1 MKELNELLKM
11 REEWL
16 KEYED
21 EKEYYELFKSYNF
34 VAYNFEKN
42 SVKCSKDFAS
52 AKSYAEDGGQV
63 LVLNTNKIYTYK
75 VKNIEEY
82 LNYLKKEINSN
93 TNSLMNR
100 YGL

>member
-1 MKELNELLKM
+1 MKELNELLEM

-21 EKEYYELFKSYNF
+21 GEYYELFKNYNF
-34 VAYNFEKN
+34 VAYNLEKN
-42 SVKCSKDFAS
+42 SVKCSKDYAD
-52 AKSYAEDGGQV
+52 AKCYAEDGGQV

-75 VKNIEEY
+75 VKSDEEY
-82 LNYLKKEINSN
+82 SEYLKKEVNNN